1 MQRRLL
7 LDVVV
12 GERARPR
19 RAARRSARRNF
30 LGLPNSAK
38 LPVTDTATDTL
49 IATVIDTL
57 SDTVID
63 TVIDTAIDTQTRYL

>member
-1 MQRRLL
+1 MAGAPGSGRHTGHPSALL
-7 LDVVV
+7 FFNS
-12 GERARPR
+12 P
-19 RAARRSARRNF
+19 
-30 LGLPNSAK
+30 GLPNSAK
-38 LPVTDTATDTL
+38 LPVTNTDTDTL

>member
-1 MQRRLL
+1 MNGRGARHRPPHWTP
-7 LDVVV
+7 
-12 GERARPR
+12 ERTPFFN
-19 RAARRSARRNF
+19 SP
-30 LGLPNSAK
+30 GLPNSAK